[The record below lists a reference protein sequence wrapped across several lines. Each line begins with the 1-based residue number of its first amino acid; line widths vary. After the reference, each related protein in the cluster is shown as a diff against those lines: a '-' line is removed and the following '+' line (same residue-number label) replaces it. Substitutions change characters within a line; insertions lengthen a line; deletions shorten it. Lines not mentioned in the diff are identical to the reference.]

1 MPRKRRVWVPG
12 DTYHI
17 TCRGNHQQ
25 NIFRD
30 DEDREFY
37 LIVLER
43 LKTICPFLLHAY
55 CLMDNHV
62 HLLIETTS
70 VDISRIMYNINK
82 DYAVYFNQKYHFV
95 GHLFQGRFRWE
106 LVDND
111 PYYLEVSRYIHLNP
125 VKAEMA
131 ERPHEYNWSSYRGY
145 IQEEIENTLVNTDKL
160 LNYFKEPKRLK
171 YQRFVEEG
179 VIKDVVCL
187 LEQ

>member
-17 TCRGNHQQ
+17 MCRGNHQQ

-37 LIVLER
+37 LIVLKR
-43 LKTICPFLLHAY
+43 LKVIYPFFLHAY

-62 HLLIETTS
+62 HLLIETTT
-70 VDISRIMYNINK
+70 VDITKIMYHLNK
-82 DYAVYFNQKYHFV
+82 DYAVCFNQKYSFV

-125 VKAEMA
+125 VKAEMV
-131 ERPHEYNWSSYRGY
+131 ERPQEYSWSSYQSY
-145 IQEEIENTLVNTDKL
+145 VQEDIENSLADTHKILG
-160 LNYFKEPKRLK
+160 YFKDPKRLK
-171 YQRFVEEG
+171 YQRFVEDG
-179 VIKDVVCL
+179 VINEVICV
-187 LEQ
+187 LE